1 MRCVLTRLYLFIPRQ
16 QAANWGLE
24 MFGLNLVN
32 DPMQKLDL
40 FWKMTV
46 ILYSCPLQ
54 PYAETQW
61 GLHTHTFL
69 FLKLSFSDI
78 RIWNHFSCS
87 RSHKYQITFW
97 LLFVCL
103 YVCFWS
109 NFISPLLNYVGDL
122 FAWKISAH
130 QMNVLQSYEY
140 HIFLVIQGK
149 LYKTY
154 WWVRIKCWKFDHLNL
169 STWKMSKYFM

>member
-61 GLHTHTFL
+61 GLNTHTFL

-78 RIWNHFSCS
+78 RIWNHFSSS
-87 RSHKYQITFW
+87 RSHKYQINF
-97 LLFVCL
+97 LAGFCLFVCVFAFGAIL
-103 YVCFWS
+103 FLPFSITLEIYLHEKFQPSRWMFCKAMNITCF
-109 NFISPLLNYVGDL
+109 
-122 FAWKISAH
+122 
-130 QMNVLQSYEY
+130 
-140 HIFLVIQGK
+140 
-149 LYKTY
+149 
-154 WWVRIKCWKFDHLNL
+154 
-169 STWKMSKYFM
+169 